1 MSQEPIIGSKKLV
14 WLLLAV
20 GAIQSVIALITL
32 NQTYVIVSIGIFIA
46 AFSAWMQSKSKR

>member
-20 GAIQSVIALITL
+20 GGVQSVIALITL
-32 NQTYVIVSIGIFIA
+32 NQTYVIVAIGIFIA
-46 AFSAWMQSKSKR
+46 AFSAWMQSKNKR